1 MTNNKQ
7 ILIYQT
13 DGKTHIDVQLKNETV
28 WLSLSQMAELFERD
42 KSVISR
48 HLNRIFAEGE
58 LERRSTVAYFA
69 TVQVEGERNVQRTIE
84 YYNLDAIISLGYR
97 VNSKRGVQFRQWA
110 TQKLKDYLVQG
121 YALNQKKIT
130 EKGLTDIQKTLGL
143 LSKTLQSHAFID
155 EKGAEVLSL
164 ILSYAKTWNLLFQYD
179 DHGLSLPETC
189 VPSRA
194 ALDYEE
200 AFKAIQDLKVQ
211 LIQCKEA
218 TTLFG
223 QQNGQGLKG
232 ILGSIEQTFE
242 GKPLYISREE
252 KAAHLLYFVIKDHPF
267 SDGNKR
273 IGTLLFLMYLQK
285 QGMSLA
291 SLPNSALVALALLVA
306 ESNPLE
312 KDLMVRL
319 IVNLLVPS

>member
-223 QQNGQGLKG
+223 QQ
-232 ILGSIEQTFE
+232 
-242 GKPLYISREE
+242 

-312 KDLMVRL
+312 KDLMFRL